1 MVTDVTS
8 LESVEA
14 LRDATLERYG
24 AVHLVCNNAGIGSGS
39 EGQLWEHHVND
50 WRWSLDVNVMG
61 VVNGIHAFVPT
72 LLAQGEEGHVV
83 NTTSSNGGFTPL
95 INSAV
100 YATTKAAVTTITECL
115 WGQLREVGAKVSASL
130 LYPSTFSPGM
140 LNTGIWRPGAN
151 RPERYDRPG
160 APPKEGRDAA
170 RRLPAAHGGGRDG
183 GAVRTLVR
191 GGRHLLRGDP
201 QRHVLDHRPQ
211 RPATTED
218 PGPRRV
224 TDRRQPPR
232 VPSRS
237 QPDDVQTDR
246 LEELTG
252 AERKVEDPKKREQT
266 SMIRMSVLYP
276 TTEGYVFDHDYYR
289 DHHVPLA
296 LRTWGLERAEIDKGV
311 DGPYVAAVHFRFDS
325 LEAMTAALSGEGSTQ
340 VTADVANYTNIT
352 PVVQISEI
360 V

>member
-1 MVTDVTS
+1 MRDVVGKVAVVTGGGQGIGRALAERFGAEGMKVVVADVVPALVETTTSELTDRGLEVLGVVTDVTS
-8 LESVEA
+8 LESVES

-115 WGQLREVGAKVSASL
+115 WGQLREIGAKVSASL
-130 LYPSTFSPGM
+130 LYPSTSTPGM

-160 APPKEGRDAA
+160 APPQEGRDARWA
-170 RRLPAAHGGGRDG
+170 PTCSAWKTPAWRSSSHPCRRWP
-183 GAVRTLVR
+183 TS
-191 GGRHLLRGDP
+191 
-201 QRHVLDHRPQ
+201 VLTGSS
-211 RPATTED
+211 TTRS
-218 PGPRRV
+218 GS
-224 TDRRQPPR
+224 
-232 VPSRS
+232 PSRTTNS
-237 QPDDVQTDR
+237 N
-246 LEELTG
+246 
-252 AERKVEDPKKREQT
+252 KRSGTEPHRRST
-266 SMIRMSVLYP
+266 AVPPSTFSKP
-276 TTEGYVFDHDYYR
+276 T
-289 DHHVPLA
+289 
-296 LRTWGLERAEIDKGV
+296 
-311 DGPYVAAVHFRFDS
+311 
-325 LEAMTAALSGEGSTQ
+325 
-340 VTADVANYTNIT
+340 
-352 PVVQISEI
+352 
-360 V
+360 